1 MLYAKGFE
9 NSFLD
14 STQGS
19 GAKNQTWTWY
29 VDNPKG
35 VSGAPLLKVEAP
47 ATAGGTH
54 NVFTPKFIG
63 NSNTPSKW
71 SVIMFYGVTEKANGT
86 QKALLVDYRIY
97 IKDNYSRTDFI
108 TRYDGSFWVPR
119 FQERAKMAN
128 VEATRKIEVVT
139 SSRGLTEDT
148 MRDFCTDS
156 SGTLNTK
163 AYNSISAD
171 LEGTSTKPL
180 KHYTKIK
187 YTWG

>member
-19 GAKNQTWTWY
+19 GAKTQTWTWY

-71 SVIMFYGVTEKANGT
+71 SVIMFYGVTEKATGT

-119 FQERAKMAN
+119 FQERAEQAG
-128 VEATRKIEVVT
+128 ATNRKIEVLTTAQDNT
-139 SSRGLTEDT
+139 SYPMTKKT
-148 MRDFCTDS
+148 FTDHYGFVEG
-156 SGTLNTK
+156 SGAL
-163 AYNSISAD
+163 SAIEAS
-171 LEGTSTKPL
+171 LESEGSATY
-180 KHYTKIK
+180 YTKIQ
-187 YTWG
+187 YLWG